1 MAVKINVAG
10 KAKPKPATR
19 TRKTAAT
26 PAAKATG
33 TKRATSA
40 RAASTTRKRSE
51 PKPAAAASNRRSSV
65 PQTDDRTMK
74 RLLSDVEKAGKL
86 RAKAEAAH
94 KASVQALY
102 EAATNALNSGVPM
115 AEVSK
120 VSGISRQWLY
130 KMGDFAKRGN
140 GSTAAAPKTTT
151 RKASTAKATP
161 AKSRTSTKRTQSK
174 GAKASTRPRIR
185 TAK

>member
-1 MAVKINVAG
+1 MAVSIRG
-10 KAKPKPATR
+10 KSSKTEAPKR
-19 TRKTAAT
+19 STRKTTAK

-33 TKRATSA
+33 TKRGTRMA
-40 RAASTTRKRSE
+40 TTRKRSE
-51 PKPAAAASNRRSSV
+51 PARKPTLSNRRSSV
-65 PQTDDRTMK
+65 PQTDDKTMK
-74 RLLSDVEKAGKL
+74 KLLTDVQKAGAL
-86 RAKAEAAH
+86 RKKAEEAH

-140 GSTAAAPKTTT
+140 GASAAKAST

-161 AKSRTSTKRTQSK
+161 AKSTTKRTQSK
-174 GAKASTRPRIR
+174 TAGKTTRPRIR
-185 TAK
+185 AAK